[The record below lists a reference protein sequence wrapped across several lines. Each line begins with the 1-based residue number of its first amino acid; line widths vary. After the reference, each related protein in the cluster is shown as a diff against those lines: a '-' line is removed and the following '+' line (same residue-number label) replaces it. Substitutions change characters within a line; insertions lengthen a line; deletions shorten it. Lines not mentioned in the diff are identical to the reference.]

1 MPMSTKT
8 MTKMLAEYF
17 KTQPVLK
24 AWLFGSFARGEETS
38 KSDVDLLVEFDK
50 NARVS
55 LMKHAGMIVDLER
68 KLRRP
73 VDLVT
78 DGTLLPFA
86 VESANR
92 DKILIYERASK
103 G

>member
-1 MPMSTKT
+1 MSTKM
-8 MTKMLAEYF
+8 MTQIIAEYF

-24 AWLFGSFARGEETS
+24 AWLFGSYARGEETPN
-38 KSDVDLLVEFDK
+38 SDVDLLVMFDK

-55 LMKHAGMIVDLER
+55 LMKHAGMIVDLEH
-68 KLRRP
+68 KLHRP

-86 VESANR
+86 VDNVNR
-92 DKILIYERASK
+92 DKILIYERGSQR
-103 G
+103 

>member
-1 MPMSTKT
+1 
-8 MTKMLAEYF
+8 
-17 KTQPVLK
+17 LK

-92 DKILIYERASK
+92 DKILIYERAS
-103 G
+103 